1 MLSFEEWQAVRL
13 TLQVAAV
20 AVLGGLPLAIVAGWV
35 LAKRDFPGK
44 FMVETLISLPLVMP
58 PVVTGYLLLIIFG
71 RRGLLGGLLEEFFG
85 LRFIFDWKGAA
96 LAAAVVGFPLLVR
109 PIRQAFEAIDD
120 QLIGA
125 ARTLGAKPL
134 DAFWSVTLPLARP
147 GVLSGCVL
155 GFARSM
161 GEFGATIMIAGNIP
175 GETRTLTLHIYSLLE
190 SPDGLEQSYRLVLVS
205 IVIAALALAASEY
218 LARYGRGRLREQV
231 ARHELASVR
240 LPLPLL
246 HAVRA
251 RPRFRCGRRRHRP
264 RWPLRLRQDDHAPP
278 HRRSFEA
285 G

>member
-161 GEFGATIMIAGNIP
+161 VEFGATIMIAGNIP

-218 LARYGRGRLREQV
+218 LARYGRGRLR
-231 ARHELASVR
+231 
-240 LPLPLL
+240 
-246 HAVRA
+246 
-251 RPRFRCGRRRHRP
+251 G
-264 RWPLRLRQDDHAPP
+264 
-278 HRRSFEA
+278 A
-285 G
+285 GGQA